1 MQLGGQEIAH
11 FQTQVYFLFTIKV
24 FIHMLAEGVPP
35 PGSLPPPVFLDLKIR
50 IRSPP
55 KNIGGAGGH
64 GPPLKS
70 TLRTCITLLYGF
82 VLKTI
87 YAGRVQYT
95 IEPRSFVML

>member
-1 MQLGGQEIAH
+1 
-11 FQTQVYFLFTIKV
+11 
-24 FIHMLAEGVPP
+24 MLAEGVPP
-35 PGSLPPPVFLDLKIR
+35 GPSRPRSSLTSKSESVPPL
-50 IRSPP
+50 